1 MDMNRIIH
9 IACEAGKIILENG
22 GETYR
27 AEETMTRICSAY
39 NINNSESNVTPTLIM
54 ISATNNYGQTISLIR
69 RVKSRTID
77 LYKITL
83 VNDLARTIKVKGITL
98 EKIET
103 ELRNI
108 KDTKRYNNIM
118 NILASCLVA
127 GFFTLVFGGN
137 FFDFIVSFIVGAII
151 KVVTIFLSR
160 LNSGDFFTNI
170 VGGAI
175 SASIALISA
184 YFFPVLHVNTIL
196 IGSIMLL
203 VPGIAI
209 VNAIRDTISGDLI
222 SGMSRTLEAFIIA
235 VAIAIGSGIII
246 KIWFSIFGSTVI

>member
-1 MDMNRIIH
+1 MDINRIIN

-39 NINNSESNVTPTLIM
+39 NINNSESYVTPTLVM
-54 ISATNNYGQTISLIR
+54 ISATNNYGQIISLFR
-69 RVKSRTID
+69 RVKIRTID
-77 LYKITL
+77 LHKITL
-83 VNDLARTIKVKGITL
+83 VNDLARTIKIKGITL
-98 EKIET
+98 EEIES
-103 ELRNI
+103 ELKNI
-108 KDTKRYNNIM
+108 KDTKRYNNSM

-127 GFFTLVFGGN
+127 GCFTLVFGGN
-137 FFDFIVSFIVGAII
+137 YFDFIVSFIIGAVLKI
-151 KVVTIFLSR
+151 VTIFLNR
-160 LNSGDFFTNI
+160 LNSGDFFINI

-175 SASIALISA
+175 SAAIALISV
-184 YFFPVLHVNTIL
+184 YFFPILHVNTIL

>member
-1 MDMNRIIH
+1 MDINRIIH

-27 AEETMTRICSAY
+27 AEETMTRICSSY
-39 NINNSESNVTPTLIM
+39 TINNSESYVTPTLVM

-69 RVKSRTID
+69 RVKNRTID
-77 LYKITL
+77 LHKITL
-83 VNDLARTIKVKGITL
+83 VNDLSRTIKINGITL
-98 EKIET
+98 EKIED
-103 ELRNI
+103 ELKNI
-108 KDTKRYNNIM
+108 KEMKRYNNSM
-118 NILASCLVA
+118 NILASCLAA

-137 FFDFIVSFIVGAII
+137 YLDFIISFIIGAII
-151 KVVTIFLSR
+151 KVVIIFLSH
-160 LNSGDFFTNI
+160 LNSGDFFINT

-175 SASIALISA
+175 SASIALISS
-184 YFFPVLHVNTIL
+184 YFFINVHVNTIL

-203 VPGIAI
+203 VPGITI

-222 SGMSRTLEAFIIA
+222 SGMSRTLEAFIVA

-246 KIWFSIFGSTVI
+246 RIWFSIFGTSVL

>member
-1 MDMNRIIH
+1 MDMSRIIH

-27 AEETMTRICSAY
+27 AEETMTRICSSY
-39 NINNSESNVTPTLIM
+39 NINNSESYVTPTLVM
-54 ISATNNYGQTISLIR
+54 ISATNNYGQIISLIR
-69 RVKSRTID
+69 RVKNRRID

-83 VNDLARTIKVKGITL
+83 VNDLSRTIKINGITL
-98 EKIET
+98 EKIEL
-103 ELRNI
+103 ELDNI
-108 KDTKRYNNIM
+108 KNIKRYNNSM
-118 NILASCLVA
+118 TILASCLAA

-137 FFDFIVSFIVGAII
+137 YLDFIISFIIGAII
-151 KVVTIFLSR
+151 KLVIIFLSR
-160 LNSGDFFTNI
+160 LNTGDFFINI

-175 SASIALISA
+175 SASIALISS
-184 YFFPVLHVNTIL
+184 YFIPTVHVNTIL

-203 VPGIAI
+203 VPGITI

-222 SGMSRTLEAFIIA
+222 SGMSRTLEAFIVA

-246 KIWFSIFGSTVI
+246 KIWFSIFGTTVL

>member
-39 NINNSESNVTPTLIM
+39 NINNSESNVTPTVIM
-54 ISATNNYGQTISLIR
+54 ISATNNFGQTITLIR
-69 RVKSRTID
+69 RVKNRTID
-77 LYKITL
+77 LHKIIQ
-83 VNDLARTIKVKGITL
+83 VNDLSRAIKIKGITL
-98 EKIET
+98 EKIESK
-103 ELRNI
+103 LADI
-108 KDTKRYNNIM
+108 KETKRYSNLTNIF
-118 NILASCLVA
+118 ASCLVA

-137 FFDFIVSFIVGAII
+137 YFDFIISLIVGAII
-151 KVVTIFLSR
+151 KAVTIFLSS
-160 LNSGDFFTNI
+160 LNSGDFFINI

-175 SASIALISA
+175 SALIALISA
-184 YFFPVLHVNTIL
+184 SFFPVLHVNTII

>member
-1 MDMNRIIH
+1 MDMSRIIH

-39 NINNSESNVTPTLIM
+39 DINNSESYVTPTLIM
-54 ISATNNYGQTISLIR
+54 ISATNNYGQIISLIR
-69 RVKSRTID
+69 RVKNRKID

-83 VNDLARTIKVKGITL
+83 VNDLSRTIKINGITL
-98 EKIET
+98 EKIELK
-103 ELRNI
+103 LRDI
-108 KDTKRYNNIM
+108 KEIKRYNNLM
-118 NILASCLVA
+118 NILASCLAA

-137 FFDFIVSFIVGAII
+137 YLDFIISFVIGAII
-151 KVVTIFLSR
+151 KLVIIFLSR
-160 LNSGDFFTNI
+160 LNAGDFFINI

-175 SASIALISA
+175 SASIALISS
-184 YFFPVLHVNTIL
+184 YFISNIHVNTIL

-203 VPGIAI
+203 VPGITI

-222 SGMSRTLEAFIIA
+222 SGMSRTLEAFIVA

-246 KIWFSIFGSTVI
+246 KIWFSIFGTTVL

>member
-27 AEETMTRICSAY
+27 AEETMTRICSSY
-39 NINNSESNVTPTLIM
+39 NINNSESYVTPTLVM
-54 ISATNNYGQTISLIR
+54 ISATNEYGQIISLIR
-69 RVKSRTID
+69 RVTNRKID

-83 VNDLARTIKVKGITL
+83 VNDLSRTIKINAITL
-98 EKIET
+98 ENIEI
-103 ELRNI
+103 ELKNI
-108 KDTKRYNNIM
+108 KNIKRYNNSM
-118 NILASCLVA
+118 NILASCLAA

-137 FFDFIVSFIVGAII
+137 YLDFIISFIIGAII
-151 KVVTIFLSR
+151 KLVIIFLSR
-160 LNSGDFFTNI
+160 LNSGDFFINI

-175 SASIALISA
+175 SASIALISS
-184 YFFPVLHVNTIL
+184 YFLPTVHVNTIL

-203 VPGIAI
+203 VPGITI

-222 SGMSRTLEAFIIA
+222 SGMSRTLEAFIVA

-246 KIWFSIFGSTVI
+246 KIWFSIFGTAVL